1 MVSLA
6 DANQEINGDGVNYDD
21 HYVTKA
27 TVGKPIGAYY
37 LYQMD
42 GIFQSQDEIN
52 NYKNAEGKVIQP
64 DAVPGDVRFR
74 DIDGNGEI
82 DEDDKIY
89 SGSGI
94 PKLEANL
101 NLGISYKGFDFSM
114 LLGSG
119 WGHKLYNANRFY
131 FEGMS
136 SPSNFFKTTL
146 NAWTDS
152 NHSTSMP
159 RAVLGDPNRNSREST
174 RFLENGNFVRCRQL
188 QLGYNLPTSLL
199 KKIQIEK
206 LRIYVSGENLFT
218 ITDYSGIDPEFSR
231 SSVLNTGVD
240 NLTYPFTK
248 SYVIGLQLTF

>member
-1 MVSLA
+1 
-6 DANQEINGDGVNYDD
+6 
-21 HYVTKA
+21 
-27 TVGKPIGAYY
+27 
-37 LYQMD
+37 
-42 GIFQSQDEIN
+42 
-52 NYKNAEGKVIQP
+52 
-64 DAVPGDVRFR
+64 
-74 DIDGNGEI
+74 
-82 DEDDKIY
+82 
-89 SGSGI
+89 
-94 PKLEANL
+94 
-101 NLGISYKGFDFSM
+101 
-114 LLGSG
+114 
-119 WGHKLYNANRFY
+119 
-131 FEGMS
+131 
-136 SPSNFFKTTL
+136 
-146 NAWTDS
+146 
-152 NHSTSMP
+152 MP

>member
-1 MVSLA
+1 
-6 DANQEINGDGVNYDD
+6 
-21 HYVTKA
+21 
-27 TVGKPIGAYY
+27 
-37 LYQMD
+37 
-42 GIFQSQDEIN
+42 
-52 NYKNAEGKVIQP
+52 
-64 DAVPGDVRFR
+64 
-74 DIDGNGEI
+74 
-82 DEDDKIY
+82 
-89 SGSGI
+89 
-94 PKLEANL
+94 
-101 NLGISYKGFDFSM
+101 M